1 MNLDEVTSNT
11 SNSDSDQENE
21 VVPLDFRTALITSEN
36 KIVIQ
41 AKPLHFKTVDEDI
54 RDLELAEEKKL
65 NGEDEYFAS
74 VKKEAFSQDDDQVL
88 MIDPGINIDEI
99 FGNVQLPCEAVRRLN
114 NTLNAA
120 ELPDLPVLQKKI
132 VPTKNFG
139 IVETPKTLSQ
149 AEKSFK
155 YPTTT

>member
-1 MNLDEVTSNT
+1 
-11 SNSDSDQENE
+11 
-21 VVPLDFRTALITSEN
+21 
-36 KIVIQ
+36 
-41 AKPLHFKTVDEDI
+41 
-54 RDLELAEEKKL
+54 
-65 NGEDEYFAS
+65 
-74 VKKEAFSQDDDQVL
+74 

-120 ELPDLPVLQKKI
+120 ELPDLPAEKKKTI
-132 VPTKNFG
+132 PIKNFG

-155 YPTTT
+155 YPTQT